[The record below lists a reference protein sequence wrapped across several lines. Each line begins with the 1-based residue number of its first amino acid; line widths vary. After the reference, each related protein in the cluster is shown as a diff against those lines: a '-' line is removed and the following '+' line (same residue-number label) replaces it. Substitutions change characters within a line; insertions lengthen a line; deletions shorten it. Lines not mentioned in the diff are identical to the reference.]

1 MKGLIVLDIDET
13 LISSSVVKEGE
24 LKTINQN
31 NFDFNFTLEWK
42 DITYYVFIKKRP
54 FLDEFLDYITKNFK
68 IAVFTAADRE
78 YATKILEQLG
88 ILDKLEFFKSSESLS
103 IGFDWFKLFV
113 YLKKLKSI
121 PDIDM
126 KRTVIIDDTKEVA
139 NRNSK
144 NLIHVSKFEWN
155 DKKSDEDA
163 TLLKVLSVLQQIKD
177 LPDWTKVKKKYNII

>member
-13 LISSSVVKEGE
+13 LISSSVVKEDE
-24 LKTINQN
+24 LETIDQS
-31 NFDFNFTLEWK
+31 NFDFNFTLEWNEN
-42 DITYYVFIKKRP
+42 TYHVFIKKRP
-54 FLDEFLDYITKNFK
+54 FLEEFLDYAVKNFR

-78 YATKILEQLG
+78 YATKILEHLG
-88 ILDKLEFFKSSESLS
+88 ILDKLEFFKSRESLS

-121 PDIDM
+121 PDIDL

-144 NLIHVSKFEWN
+144 NLIHVNPFQW
-155 DKKSDEDA
+155 DKKGSDNDS
-163 TLLKVLSVLQQIKD
+163 TLLKVMSTLQQIKD
-177 LPDWTKVKKKYNII
+177 LPDWTKVRKSI

>member
-13 LISSSVVKEGE
+13 LISSSVVTEDE
-24 LKTINQN
+24 LNTINQN
-31 NFDFNFTLEWK
+31 NFDFNFTLEWE
-42 DITYYVFIKKRP
+42 DTTYYVFIKKRP
-54 FLDEFLDYITKNFK
+54 FLDEFLDYVVKNFR

-78 YATKILEQLG
+78 YATKILEHLG
-88 ILDKLEFFKSSESLS
+88 ILDKLEFFKSRESLS

-121 PDIDM
+121 PDIDL

-144 NLIHVSKFEWN
+144 NLIHVNAFKFDRPGCEN
-155 DKKSDEDA
+155 DS
-163 TLLKVLSVLQQIKD
+163 TLLKVMSTLQQIKD
-177 LPDWTKVKKKYNII
+177 LPDWTKVRKRI

>member
-13 LISSSVVKEGE
+13 LISSNVVKEDE
-24 LKTINQN
+24 LDTIDQN
-31 NFDFNFTLEWK
+31 KFDFNFTLDWN

-54 FLDEFLDYITKNFK
+54 FLDQFLEYLTQNYK

-78 YATKILEQLG
+78 YATKILQHLG
-88 ILDKLEFFKSSESLS
+88 ILNSLEFFKSRESLS

-121 PDIDM
+121 PDIDL
-126 KRTVIIDDTKEVA
+126 KKTVIIDDKKEVA

-144 NLIHVSKFEWN
+144 NLIHVNPFEWN
-155 DKKSDEDA
+155 RRGSDNDA
-163 TLLKVLSVLQQIKD
+163 TLLKVISLLEQIKD
-177 LPDWTKVKKKYNII
+177 LPDWTKIKKRV

>member
-1 MKGLIVLDIDET
+1 MNGLIVLDIDET
-13 LISSSVVKEGE
+13 LISSNVVKEDE
-24 LKTINQN
+24 LSTIDQSK
-31 NFDFNFTLEWK
+31 FDFNFTLEWK

-54 FLDEFLDYITKNFK
+54 FLDEFLDYITNNFK

-78 YATKILEQLG
+78 YATKILEHLG
-88 ILDKLEFFKSSESLS
+88 ILDKLEFFKSRESLS

-126 KRTVIIDDTKEVA
+126 KRTVMIDDTKEVA

-144 NLIHVSKFEWN
+144 NLIHVSKFKWSN
-155 DKKSDEDA
+155 KKSDEDA

-177 LPDWTKVKKKYNII
+177 LPDWTKVKKSI